1 MKHFIAVL
9 IALLATV
16 SLQAKVTLP
25 SFFSDNMVLQ
35 QKANVAVWGH
45 SDGKKVVIEPS
56 WTRTKTVAVP
66 DADGKWFIN
75 LPTPE
80 AGGPY
85 TLTISDGKEKTVIK
99 NVMIGEVWF
108 CSGQSNMVMSMRGF
122 IGQPV
127 EHGAEYILSASPS
140 VPIRVC
146 DIPNKQ
152 SPVPLTETEA
162 VWKEN
167 TQYNAARFSAT
178 AYFFARTLYDA
189 LKVPV
194 GIITAD
200 WGGTTIETWMSKE
213 VIDRDFPHEFD
224 NVVPEERYPK
234 TPGVLFNG
242 MINPVLPYTV
252 KGFLWY
258 QGEDNRLRPEQYSR
272 LQPAYAA
279 MLRDLF
285 GNPDAPFYFVQIA
298 PYAYAGKVD
307 SFASGFFYEAQQKTL
322 ALIPH
327 SGMVPTLDL
336 GEKDSIHPSKKL
348 EVGKRLAWLALVND
362 YGYTGINPNAPSY
375 KRVEFKDGEAIV
387 TVENVEWMG
396 LCPGF
401 VPVGGFELAGEDKV
415 FHPATGVAN
424 KYTITIRSDEVP
436 APVAVRYCFHNWTQ
450 ATLFSAW
457 GIPLLPFRTDN
468 WEIDYNY
475 NRK

>member
-16 SLQAKVTLP
+16 SLQAKVMLP

-152 SPVPLTETEA
+152 SPVPLTET
-162 VWKEN
+162 
-167 TQYNAARFSAT
+167 AARFSAT

-252 KGFLWY
+252 NGFLWY

-375 KRVEFKDGEAIV
+375 KSVEFKDGEAIV

-475 NRK
+475 NCK

>member
-1 MKHFIAVL
+1 MKQFILVL
-9 IALLATV
+9 ISLLATV

-35 QKANVAVWGH
+35 QKADVAVWGT
-45 SDGKKVVIEPS
+45 SDGKKVIIEPS
-56 WTRTKTVAVP
+56 WTKSKTIVAP
-66 DADGKWFIN
+66 DSDGKWTAI
-75 LPTPE
+75 LSTPE

-85 TLTISDGKEKTVIK
+85 TLTIRDGKEKTVIN

-127 EHGAEYILSASPS
+127 EHGAEYILSATPS

-178 AYFFARTLYDA
+178 AYFFARSLYDE
-189 LKVPV
+189 LHVPI

-213 VIDRDFPHEFD
+213 VIDRDFAHEFD
-224 NVVPEERYPK
+224 DVVPEDAYPK
-234 TPGVLFNG
+234 TPSVLFNG
-242 MINPVLPYTV
+242 MINPILPYTV

-258 QGEDNRLRPEQYSR
+258 QGEDNRLRPEQYTR

-285 GNPDAPFYFVQIA
+285 RNPDAPFYFVQIA
-298 PYAYAGKVD
+298 PYAYAGKAD

-327 SGMVPTLDL
+327 SGIVPTLDL

-375 KRVEFKDGEAIV
+375 KSVEFKDGEAIV

-424 KYTITIRSDEVP
+424 KYTITVSSDDVP

-468 WEIDYNY
+468 WEYDYNY
-475 NRK
+475 KRK